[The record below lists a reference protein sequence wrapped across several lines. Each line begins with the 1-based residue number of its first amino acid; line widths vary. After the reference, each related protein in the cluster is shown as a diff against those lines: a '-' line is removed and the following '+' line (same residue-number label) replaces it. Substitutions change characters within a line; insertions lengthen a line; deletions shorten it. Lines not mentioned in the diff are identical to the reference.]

1 MSRWIRMLTITV
13 GLAVGLASARA
24 PQYPEPA
31 PMAEQPSPDELRT
44 AILEVQASLC
54 SSIQFAAQTLM
65 QTGTLAGAI
74 PVVMEL
80 TGLQPAEIEI
90 KEQAVCRSDPST
102 LTLEQLRANNRVA
115 VWLLEVHMA
124 ALQQVT
130 TP

>member
-1 MSRWIRMLTITV
+1 MLRRWVTFTLALGLTAGF
-13 GLAVGLASARA
+13 GLAQTPRF
-24 PQYPEPA
+24 PEPA
-31 PMAEQPSPDELRT
+31 PMTAQPAPDELRT

-65 QTGTLAGAI
+65 QTGTLASAI
-74 PVVMEL
+74 PVVVEM
-80 TGLQPAEIEI
+80 TGLQPADIEL
-90 KEQAVCRSDPST
+90 KEQAVCKSDPST